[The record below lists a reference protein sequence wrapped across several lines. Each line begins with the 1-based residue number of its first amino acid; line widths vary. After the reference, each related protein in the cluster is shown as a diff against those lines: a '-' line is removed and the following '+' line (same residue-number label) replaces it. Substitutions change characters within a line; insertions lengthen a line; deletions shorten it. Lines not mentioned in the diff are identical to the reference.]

1 MTSEERS
8 IENESKNEEHY
19 EIITDLPEEPFF
31 DYDFADEHGWHM
43 IRTRTYPSPRYPLR
57 SYHIPWVESV
67 FNGVSR
73 QVTHMKARVRMDIIT
88 NFGRTWRSWII
99 ILAMYYNSSLLT
111 ELSLYQR
118 PLQFIPA
125 RFTNK
130 VDANHVMRMICENW
144 RPGHIECGL
153 EEVTRF
159 LYEWGWCQRT
169 LGMQSV
175 WNGPTIP
182 ID

>member
-8 IENESKNEEHY
+8 IEDESESEEHY

-31 DYDFADEHGWHM
+31 DCDFADEHGWHI
-43 IRTRTYPSPRYPLR
+43 IRTRTYPSPRYSLR

-67 FNGVSR
+67 FNGIFR
-73 QVTHMKARVRMDIIT
+73 QVTQMKARVRMDIVT
-88 NFGRTWRSWII
+88 NFGRRTWRSWII

-125 RFTNK
+125 RFTNE
-130 VDANHVMRMICENW
+130 VDANQVMRMICEN
-144 RPGHIECGL
+144 
-153 EEVTRF
+153 
-159 LYEWGWCQRT
+159 
-169 LGMQSV
+169 
-175 WNGPTIP
+175 
-182 ID
+182 